1 MKKTLFTL
9 VTCVC
14 VYFLCSAVAS
24 ANTVGV
30 GLSATLASATSV
42 SVVATEINS
51 HLNTNPADDTWGT
64 PVTISSGATTNG
76 TLNFNGHSMVEDST
90 YHFFSTGYY
99 YAIEVAP
106 VAGGWAGPTAI
117 SYTAGAN
124 DIGQHATVAFAKC
137 IYNPVAP
144 THPNEVDLSASTPM
158 TTKYSLN
165 SLPASLRSIPVS
177 TITGGWLRMYLGIAS
192 DSTVSGV
199 TPFTAAS
206 PAGTFTGTLTISY
219 TGA

>member
-14 VYFLCSAVAS
+14 IYFLCSAVAF
-24 ANTVGV
+24 ANTVSV
-30 GLSATLASATSV
+30 GLSATLASATTV
-42 SVVATEINS
+42 SVVSTEINS
-51 HLNTNPADDTWGT
+51 HLNTDPADDTWGT
-64 PVTISSGATTNG
+64 PVTISTGTTTSG
-76 TLNFNGHSMVEDST
+76 TLNFNAHSMVENST

-106 VAGGWAGPTAI
+106 VAGGWAGPIAI
-117 SYTAGAN
+117 GYTAGAN
-124 DIGQHATVAFAKC
+124 DIGQHATIAFAKC
-137 IYNPVAP
+137 VYNAATP
-144 THPNEVDLSASTPM
+144 TKPDEVDISASTPRA
-158 TTKYSLN
+158 TKYSLN
-165 SLPASLRSIPVS
+165 SIPASLRSIPVS
-177 TITGGWLRMYLGIAS
+177 NISGGWLRMYAGIAT

-199 TPFTAAS
+199 TPFTAAT